1 MSLKK
6 LVFEALVLPKTSS
19 MTLGKLLS
27 LLGLDPLSAKLEGKE
42 DRMNMYDIV
51 YTSHQPEVW
60 GKAFNLC

>member
-1 MSLKK
+1 
-6 LVFEALVLPKTSS
+6 
-19 MTLGKLLS
+19 MTLSKLLS
-27 LLGLDPLSAKLEGKE
+27 LLELDPLSAKLEGKE